1 MESYL
6 NIDGMDI
13 YGTTIEVLDPK
24 LISSSMFMTRQQFEE
39 QIEGLKKALAE
50 NSDGIV
56 EFTYD
61 DIDSWLVEYINKN
74 EDIENTF
81 QKLSIDYREI
91 EDELFNIMV
100 KQEVIVA
107 PLRDYI
113 EERLKNSIAKI
124 SEIPTEAVTT
134 IHITTMKKSIKCTT
148 TSK

>member
-6 NIDGMDI
+6 KIDGMDI

-50 NSDGIV
+50 NSDSIV

-61 DIDSWLVEYINKN
+61 DIDSWLVEHTNKN
-74 EDIENTF
+74 EDIENTL
-81 QKLSIDYREI
+81 QNLSIHYREI
-91 EDELFNIMV
+91 EGELFNIKV

-107 PLRDYI
+107 LLRDYI
-113 EERLKNSIAKI
+113 KNWLNNSIAKI
-124 SEIPTEAVTT
+124 YEISAEAVT
-134 IHITTMKKSIKCTT
+134 INPITSTNKSTKKTS